1 MNLAAL
7 PGATASAS
15 IIVGNVGTG
24 PLQVEGGS
32 PGHNPPLSE
41 TGGGSFTL
49 QANAHSTV
57 TFTYAPTKK
66 GSVKGQFK
74 ITSDDPTHKKGFKV
88 KVKAKAK

>member
-1 MNLAAL
+1 
-7 PGATASAS
+7 
-15 IIVGNVGTG
+15 
-24 PLQVEGGS
+24 
-32 PGHNPPLSE
+32 
-41 TGGGSFTL
+41 
-49 QANAHSTV
+49 V